1 MIRGSLPRV
10 APLDCHDRRSHAE
23 GEPKMQKLIRNFLR
37 DESGEDLM
45 EYGLLAAF
53 VASVA
58 LAVIIA
64 DPLGLR
70 TAIINAFVR
79 AVNALNQA

>member
-1 MIRGSLPRV
+1 MYRFL
-10 APLDCHDRRSHAE
+10 
-23 GEPKMQKLIRNFLR
+23 RNFLR

-53 VASVA
+53 VATIA

-64 DPLGLR
+64 DPLGLGA
-70 TAIINAFVR
+70 AIQGAFTR
-79 AVNALNQA
+79 AVNAINSA

>member
-1 MIRGSLPRV
+1 
-10 APLDCHDRRSHAE
+10 
-23 GEPKMQKLIRNFLR
+23 MQSLIRNFLQ

-53 VASVA
+53 VATIA

-64 DPLGLR
+64 DPLGLG
-70 TAIINAFVR
+70 TAIENTFLR
-79 AVNALNQA
+79 AVAALNAA